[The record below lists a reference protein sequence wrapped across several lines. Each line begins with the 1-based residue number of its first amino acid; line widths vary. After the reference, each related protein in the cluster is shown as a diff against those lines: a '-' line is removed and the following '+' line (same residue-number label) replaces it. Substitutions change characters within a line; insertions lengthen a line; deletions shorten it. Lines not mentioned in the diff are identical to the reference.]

1 MVTRCLIRLGL
12 VLCLLAQ
19 SAPELGAQSQPTR
32 VSVVYTARSLGAMGA
47 QRAQDEHELLAEVAV
62 AESVPFKLVSHLA
75 WRAPG
80 IVIFLPSEE
89 PLGDE
94 LAEILEGRE
103 QAEALEELPAMISAN
118 VLLIQDPW
126 RPQPDLLAM
135 IDRNPRRQRDFGDLV
150 RTTVRASR
158 LRTAR
163 GDRAIII
170 ERPGAVWPRDTAGFT
185 TGEMNRLDLLDSRL
199 FELPLNLGELGPRAT
214 LLARLRSNGSAQ
226 SVAVITVDLGHQNAD
241 VGLERPSRARLDFTA
256 LRELGYSLLVPYEFE
271 LGLGADGLAALARE
285 FPEVGLLAANVATA
299 DSSLFK
305 ARVIVEQAGVR
316 LGFLGLVSGELRDR
330 LPRSALAG
338 FRFESPVSAARREVA
353 ALQAAGA
360 TAIVVLSNMSAPEN
374 ALVAEEVRGIDA
386 IVADLP
392 AASAPEDRRVRVE
405 LPARPFVRP
414 SSPAIV
420 ARSAANG
427 IGVGRLDLEFQS
439 SAGGGQPYLK
449 AVEHRLSMV
458 TDDTPSDT
466 GFVRR
471 LRGLVSLDPQPRGE
485 LMLPAFV
492 DLVERRPALRDFDAV
507 TAQGRVSKP
516 MWEAFLARLLRQRGN
531 AEASVIRRLDQFPP
545 LIGKL
550 HENEIGQWLWTEDEI
565 VILDLPGSDL
575 LALLRDDRR
584 GELATS
590 GIDFAAGSINGRPI
604 DGATFY
610 RVATSD
616 VLYEGARSR
625 FFTRARRVR
634 RRFEIGAGG
643 VLEATVRGGEPL
655 AIKPWAL
662 AELRRVRGV
671 ARGTAQVD
679 SIAAMLAPDSRYEP
693 LFSFMFQ
700 RPTLW
705 VSTNSVSTRTGYE
718 NVPESRIVGA
728 NAWVAGASGRFVV
741 SQDRMRVATDLGI
754 GLAFAEQHL
763 TAGGNAR
770 VVETTDDIRIDL
782 TLRPSSANRG
792 RRLQPFVRALFDSE
806 FSPTRNTAS
815 GLRNARQLS
824 LRGMSGLLLTPTERW
839 PRTELAAVV
848 ENDYGRP
855 NPQVGVQAR
864 GDYERQIGGGAG
876 RREFGRVRYRM
887 VNDLTYFFPAPL
899 DTDANLALRYNQIH
913 EIVVPLV
920 DELSLAVSADLMF
933 FKGKVPG
940 SLMPGMASQ
949 LRVGITYDRL
959 WKPRYQPLL

>member
-1 MVTRCLIRLGL
+1 MAIRYVNGLGL
-12 VLCLLAQ
+12 LLLLLAQ
-19 SAPELGAQSQPTR
+19 LGSGLGAQSPPSR

-47 QRAQDEHELLAEVAV
+47 RRAQDEHELLAEVAV
-62 AESVPFKLVSHLA
+62 ADSVPFKLVSHLA

-94 LAEILEGRE
+94 LAEIIAQRA
-103 QAEALEELPAMISAN
+103 QAEELARVPAMISAN

-135 IDRNPRRQRDFGDLV
+135 IERNPRRQRDFGDLV
-150 RTTVRASR
+150 HTTVRASR

-170 ERPGAVWPRDTAGFT
+170 ERPGAVWPLDTSGFT

-214 LLARLRSNGSAQ
+214 LLARLRADDAGPASH
-226 SVAVITVDLGHQNAD
+226 VITVDLGHQNAD
-241 VGLERPSRARLDFTA
+241 VGLGRASRARLDFTA
-256 LRELGYSLLVPYEFE
+256 LRELGYSMLVPFEFE
-271 LGLGADGLAALARE
+271 LGLGAAGLAELTTA
-285 FPEVGLLAANVATA
+285 FPEIALLAANVATL
-299 DSSLFK
+299 DSSLF
-305 ARVIVEQAGVR
+305 RTRLIVERGSVR
-316 LGFLGLVSGELRDR
+316 IGFLGLVGRAVRDR

-338 FRFESPVSAARREVA
+338 FTFESPVVAARREVA
-353 ALQAAGA
+353 ALQAEGA
-360 TAIVVLSNMSAPEN
+360 TAIVVLSNMSGSEN
-374 ALVAEEVRGIDA
+374 ALVAEEVPGIDA

-392 AASAPEDRRVRVE
+392 SATAPEDRRVRVE
-405 LPARPFVRP
+405 LPSRPFVRP

-427 IGVGRLDLEFQS
+427 IGVGRLDMEFR
-439 SAGGGQPYLK
+439 APPTGGPAFLS

-466 GFVRR
+466 AFVRR
-471 LRGLVSLDPQPRGE
+471 LRGLVSVDRVPRGE
-485 LMLPAFV
+485 LMFPAFV
-492 DLVERRPALRDFDAV
+492 DLAERRPALRDFDAV

-516 MWEAFLARLLRQRGN
+516 MWEAFLARLLRQRGR
-531 AEASVIRRLDQFPP
+531 AEAAVIRRLDQFPP

-565 VILDLPGSDL
+565 IIVDLPGSDL
-575 LALLRDDRR
+575 LALLRDDVG

-590 GIDFAAGSINGRPI
+590 GIDFAAASINGRQI

-625 FFTRARRVR
+625 FFKRARRVR
-634 RRFEIGAGG
+634 RHFEIGAGG
-643 VLEATVRGGEPL
+643 VLEAKARGGEAL
-655 AIKPWAL
+655 AIKPWVL
-662 AELRRVRGV
+662 AELRRVRSV
-671 ARGTAQVD
+671 ARGTAQLD
-679 SIAAMLAPDSRYEP
+679 SIAAMLAPDSPYEP
-693 LFSFMFQ
+693 LFSFIFQ

-705 VSTNSVSTRTGYE
+705 ISTNTVSTRTGYE
-718 NVPESRIVGA
+718 NVPESRIVGD

-741 SQDRMRVATDLGI
+741 SQDRARVATDLGI
-754 GLAFAEQHL
+754 GLAFAEQHF
-763 TAGGNAR
+763 TSGGSNR
-770 VVETTDDIRIDL
+770 VVETADDIRIDL
-782 TLRPSSANRG
+782 TLRPSSAWQE
-792 RRLQPFVRALFDSE
+792 RRVQPFVRTLFDTE
-806 FSPTRNTAS
+806 FSPTKNTATA
-815 GLRNARQLS
+815 LPNPRQLS
-824 LRGMSGLLLTPTERW
+824 LRGILGLLLTPTDSW

-855 NPQVGVQAR
+855 NPQIGVQAR
-864 GDYERQIGGGAG
+864 GDYERQIGGAAGA
-876 RREFGRVRYRM
+876 RDFGRVRYRL
-887 VNDLTYFFPAPL
+887 VNDLTYFFPASR

-913 EIVVPLV
+913 EVVVPLV

-933 FKGKVPG
+933 FKGKVAG
-940 SLMPGMASQ
+940 SLAPGMASQ

-959 WKPRYQPLL
+959 WKPRYQPFL